1 MTQAEDGMIQS
12 LVNLAIGP
20 AGSVAVLLLVLFAVW
35 KIATSYLFPLMK
47 EYIVNQ
53 QENFKAI
60 LDSHKEDRR
69 VFTEAIQAIMKRQDR
84 VEEDLTDIKTDIKQI
99 KERI

>member
-1 MTQAEDGMIQS
+1 MSEEGLLQR
-12 LVNLAIGP
+12 LVSLAIGP

-35 KIATSYLFPLMK
+35 KIATSYLFPLLK
-47 EYIVNQ
+47 EYISNQ
-53 QENFKAI
+53 QENFKEI
-60 LDSHKEDRR
+60 LEAHREDRR
-69 VFTEAIQAIMKRQDR
+69 VFTDAIQAIMKRQDR